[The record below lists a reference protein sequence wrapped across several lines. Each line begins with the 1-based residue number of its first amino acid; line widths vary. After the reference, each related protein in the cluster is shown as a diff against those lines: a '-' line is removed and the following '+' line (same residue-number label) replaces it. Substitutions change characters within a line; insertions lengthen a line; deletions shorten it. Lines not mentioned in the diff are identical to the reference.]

1 MLLLTTHLIR
11 LLIQLLNFDLLRT
24 NVSFQLFDLVVEH
37 EFELLEFL
45 DFLLELADLDV
56 FLLDSLDSGLE
67 HLLLSSDIT
76 FDLLLFH
83 HFVLK
88 LILFLLKILSFV
100 RSLKVQCGQFTHEF
114 GQFSFVFQAFVDVL
128 G

>member
-1 MLLLTTHLIR
+1 MLNL
-11 LLIQLLNFDLLRT
+11 DLLRT

-37 EFELLEFL
+37 EFELLQFL
-45 DFLLELADLDV
+45 DFLLELAYLDV

-83 HFVLK
+83 HFVLE
-88 LILFLLKILSFV
+88 LVLLLLKIFSFV
-100 RSLKVQCGQFTHEF
+100 RSLKVQCG
-114 GQFSFVFQAFVDVL
+114 
-128 G
+128 